1 MNSARQPKTLWALS
15 KGETCAVSGYDD
27 ALPEPYRVRLMEFG
41 FHQGEAVTCLLTP
54 GFGAP
59 RVYRVSNT
67 VFSLDSEIA
76 QYVLV
81 ALAEDPNL

>member
-27 ALPEPYRVRLMEFG
+27 ALAEPYRVRLMEFG

-76 QYVLV
+76 RHVLV
-81 ALAEDPNL
+81 APAEDPSV

>member
-1 MNSARQPKTLWALS
+1 MNAARQPKTLWALS

-76 QYVLV
+76 RHVLV
-81 ALAEDPNL
+81 APAEHPSV

>member
-1 MNSARQPKTLWALS
+1 MNAARQPKTLWALS
-15 KGETCAVSGYDD
+15 RGETCAVSGYDD

-67 VFSLDSEIA
+67 VFSLDGEIA

-81 ALAEDPNL
+81 APAEDPNL

>member
-1 MNSARQPKTLWALS
+1 MNAARQPKTLWALS

-27 ALPEPYRVRLMEFG
+27 ALPAPYRVRLMEFG

-81 ALAEDPNL
+81 APAEDPNL